1 MFKLAQI
8 QFAPLLGDIN
18 TNCEKAEKLISQC
31 NDSQLIVLPEVSDT
45 GYNFP
50 NRKYAFDLAYDI
62 EENPFVKMLL
72 RKSREMNTSI
82 VSGICEKVDDKLYN
96 SSILVS
102 KGNILGTYRKIHLF
116 MNEKDIFEP
125 GVGGL
130 EVYEIEGVN
139 IGILICFDY
148 LFPEIWR
155 ILAQKNADIIAHPSN
170 LVTYNA
176 FKVVPAQAIIN
187 KVFIATTNRIGTER
201 DLTFAGRSFMC
212 QPDGKIIKEAGKETE
227 EIIKSNVDVK
237 LARDKMITSR
247 NHVFNDLKPESY
259 F

>member
-1 MFKLAQI
+1 MIKLAQI
-8 QFAPLLGDIN
+8 QFAPMLGDIN
-18 TNCEKAEKLISQC
+18 SNCDKAEKLISQC
-31 NDSQLIVLPEVSDT
+31 NDSQLIVLPELSDT

-50 NRKYAFDLAYDI
+50 YKTYANNLAFDIDN
-62 EENPFVKMLL
+62 NPFVKMLI

-82 VSGICEKVDDKLYN
+82 VSGICEKDGEKLYN
-96 SSILVS
+96 SSVIVNN
-102 KGNILGTYRKIHLF
+102 GNILGTYRKIHLF
-116 MNEKDIFEP
+116 MNEKDIFVP
-125 GVGGL
+125 GNGGL
-130 EVYEIEGVN
+130 EVYQIGGVN

-155 ILAQKNADIIAHPSN
+155 ILGQKNADIIAHPSN

-212 QPDGKIIKEAGKETE
+212 KPDGDIVNEAGKESE

-237 LARDKMITSR
+237 LARDKMITPR

-259 F
+259 Y

>member
-18 TNCEKAEKLISQC
+18 SNCDKAETLISQC
-31 NDSQLIVLPEVSDT
+31 NDSQLIVLPELSDT

-50 NRKYAFDLAYDI
+50 DKTYANNLAFDI
-62 EENPFVKMLL
+62 NTNPFVKMLI

-82 VSGICEKVDDKLYN
+82 VSGICEKDGEKLYN
-96 SSILVS
+96 SSVIVNN
-102 KGNILGTYRKIHLF
+102 GNILGTYRKIHLF
-116 MNEKDIFEP
+116 MNEKDIFVP
-125 GVGGL
+125 GNGGL
-130 EVYEIEGVN
+130 EVYQIEGVN

-155 ILAQKNADIIAHPSN
+155 ILGQKNADIIAHPSN

-212 QPDGKIIKEAGKETE
+212 KPDGDIVNEAGKESE

-237 LARDKMITSR
+237 LARDKMITPR

-259 F
+259 Y

>member
-31 NDSQLIVLPEVSDT
+31 NDSHLIILPELSDT

-212 QPDGKIIKEAGKETE
+212 KPDGNIIKEAAKESE

>member
-18 TNCEKAEKLISQC
+18 YNCEKAEKLVSQC
-31 NDSQLIVLPEVSDT
+31 SDSQLIILPELSDT

-50 NRKYAFDLAYDI
+50 DKKYAFDFAFDI
-62 EENPFVKMLL
+62 DNNPFVKMLL
-72 RKSREMNTSI
+72 SKSEELNTSI
-82 VSGICEKVDDKLYN
+82 VSGFCEKAGDKLYN

-102 KGNILGTYRKIHLF
+102 KGNIMGIYRKIHLF

-176 FKVVPAQAIIN
+176 FKVVPAQAIMN
-187 KVFIATTNRIGTER
+187 KMFIATTNRIGTER

-212 QPDGKIIKEAGKETE
+212 GPDGNIINEAGKESE
-227 EIIKSNVDVK
+227 EIIKSTIDIK
-237 LARDKMITSR
+237 LSRDKMITSR

>member
-31 NDSQLIVLPEVSDT
+31 NDSHLIILPELSDT

-116 MNEKDIFEP
+116 MNDKDIFEP

-212 QPDGKIIKEAGKETE
+212 KPDGNIIKEAAKESE